1 MGDIEHVNFEF
12 HSSSIVIKSLLALE
26 YFTQPKWP
34 LHAYTTPFSGVNPGL
49 QPIDSGPWH
58 SGSSRSSQ
66 HVACDYIF
74 TTCWSRWVLMV
85 DYGRKMFSKHTNG
98 TPFAVIPISCIA
110 LSYSYLW
117 LSMHRCFPYFC
128 HLSILI
134 PINVLLPGAFPAAF
148 RPPHRGEPLHHWQSQ
163 AFRHWDACAAK
174 AESVKVPVRVNMDFF
189 EIEGSCTISSMNFQ
203 VDPCQSPAAARI
215 SNRMPQVGS
224 THKQPTQQSPL
235 FFSRSGL
242 CGAWHAEPKWAEL
255 GMVKQSLWRIVS
267 PSYLST
273 AVCGP

>member
-26 YFTQPKWP
+26 YFTQPKWVRLQISSNNDPSMHTPHHSVGSTPGCSP
-34 LHAYTTPFSGVNPGL
+34 LTPVPGTWVHRDHPNTSL
-49 QPIDSGPWH
+49 VTI
-58 SGSSRSSQ
+58 SS
-66 HVACDYIF
+66 HIF
-74 TTCWSRWVLMV
+74 TTCWSRWVLTV

-98 TPFAVIPISCIA
+98 TPFAVIPISCLA

-117 LSMHRCFPYFC
+117 LSMHRCFPYLC

-148 RPPHRGEPLHHWQSQ
+148 RPPHRGEPLHHWQSP

-189 EIEGSCTISSMNFQ
+189 EIEGLAQSQAWIFRLTPAKVQLQHEFRIGCLKLVPRISS
-203 VDPCQSPAAARI
+203 
-215 SNRMPQVGS
+215 
-224 THKQPTQQSPL
+224 
-235 FFSRSGL
+235 
-242 CGAWHAEPKWAEL
+242 
-255 GMVKQSLWRIVS
+255 
-267 PSYLST
+267 
-273 AVCGP
+273 